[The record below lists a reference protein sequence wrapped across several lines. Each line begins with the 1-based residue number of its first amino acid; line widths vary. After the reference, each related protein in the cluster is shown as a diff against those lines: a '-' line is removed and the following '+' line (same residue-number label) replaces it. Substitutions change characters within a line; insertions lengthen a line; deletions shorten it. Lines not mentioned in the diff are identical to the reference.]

1 GSASAGKAEGRRG
14 WTAQSSG
21 NGSGLGCWIRTAI
34 NGATTEGSSPSS
46 SSYHGGIRASA
57 DVAPAVDSVNGGGGG
72 GGDGSSDRAESSFAR
87 GTPAA
92 ANSQSENGA
101 AGRLEEGR
109 IAVMEL
115 ASQVQTAFAELQR
128 LREEETSSAS
138 ASISL
143 TGAPE
148 RTFSRF
154 ATTAMKSFASAAA
167 LLVNLGPRPRPR
179 PPPPPPPSRWRV
191 AGVEGHELLV
201 ALAPLLQEMVKKQKR
216 EIASAVRAAK
226 TKSKTRLEFINARPF
241 VAGSTNLKQPV
252 HPTVT
257 FDKVY
262 DSKDRSAVVDA
273 WVPPHER
280 AIDPFGEEGFAC
292 TSCGGELWSGYMH
305 CNGCETLQGKDV
317 NVCLVCYSKGK
328 LAFSKPEKGSVG
340 LTNEGHFPCDPV
352 KNKKQR
358 QQRASACL
366 NKVKTRPRCCGNLTC
381 PECHMC
387 VAGACDCHEEFQR
400 RFRFDTQ
407 AELEGLVRSVSDAL
421 GRPSWMAD
429 CGKDPPVA
437 GACPKTGAAAHARGR
452 ETVRKAKATGKD
464 KAPAAGKNTLLM
476 HSSGSYPDTKPKGV
490 SPKTKGNGGVVG
502 KAKVGRPGAKAGG
515 VRRGRPAKG
524 GKAKPGRKK
533 GSVKDSA

>member
-1 GSASAGKAEGRRG
+1 MAPTVVSTGFMRSNDAASTAFANGRHAVAGSDSNHETNGTARTVGFAAGVAGRDAESPQVLPQPVLLPVAQPTARSARAPATAFATDGVSSGASEVLRNVKGSASAGKAEGRRG

-216 EIASAVRAAK
+216 EIASAVRHFISTTTSVFDVLFVCVFGLSDFQRSSIASYIPS
-226 TKSKTRLEFINARPF
+226 TSTRLRLITPPKCGHVSISF
-241 VAGSTNLKQPV
+241 VAPLFGISVVFHIILIC
-252 HPTVT
+252 
-257 FDKVY
+257 
-262 DSKDRSAVVDA
+262 RSL
-273 WVPPHER
+273 HLFCSYR
-280 AIDPFGEEGFAC
+280 
-292 TSCGGELWSGYMH
+292 
-305 CNGCETLQGKDV
+305 
-317 NVCLVCYSKGK
+317 
-328 LAFSKPEKGSVG
+328 
-340 LTNEGHFPCDPV
+340 
-352 KNKKQR
+352 
-358 QQRASACL
+358 
-366 NKVKTRPRCCGNLTC
+366 
-381 PECHMC
+381 
-387 VAGACDCHEEFQR
+387 
-400 RFRFDTQ
+400 
-407 AELEGLVRSVSDAL
+407 VRH
-421 GRPSWMAD
+421 R
-429 CGKDPPVA
+429 
-437 GACPKTGAAAHARGR
+437 
-452 ETVRKAKATGKD
+452 
-464 KAPAAGKNTLLM
+464 
-476 HSSGSYPDTKPKGV
+476 
-490 SPKTKGNGGVVG
+490 
-502 KAKVGRPGAKAGG
+502 
-515 VRRGRPAKG
+515 
-524 GKAKPGRKK
+524 
-533 GSVKDSA
+533 